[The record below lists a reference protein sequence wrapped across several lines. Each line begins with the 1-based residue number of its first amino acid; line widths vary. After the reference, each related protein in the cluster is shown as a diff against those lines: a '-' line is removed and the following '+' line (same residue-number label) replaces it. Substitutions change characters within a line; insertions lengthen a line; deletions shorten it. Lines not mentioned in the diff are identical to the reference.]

1 MTTLITGATGAQGGA
16 VARLL
21 LDRGDRVRALTRRPD
36 SPAAERLRAAGAE
49 VVGGDFDDPASLKAA
64 VDGATS
70 VFAVSTPFG
79 TDVETEVRQGIAL
92 VDAARDVGHVVFTS
106 AANAD
111 RGTGIPH
118 FDSKQRIEEHL
129 RGSGVRWTVL
139 GPAAFVDDKFGEWSL
154 SGLREG
160 VLGLPLP
167 SDLPLHLITVADI
180 AAVAVLALD
189 QPDRF
194 AGVRLD
200 LAGEALT
207 PEGMAEALSAAIGEP
222 IRHRRPPLD
231 VVERYSPDLAAMFR
245 YFTEPGMDV
254 DLPALRAALPEITWH
269 TYAEFVRGLPWD
281 TMLRA
286 AVR

>member
-1 MTTLITGATGAQGGA
+1 
-16 VARLL
+16 
-21 LDRGDRVRALTRRPD
+21 
-36 SPAAERLRAAGAE
+36 
-49 VVGGDFDDPASLKAA
+49 
-64 VDGATS
+64 
-70 VFAVSTPFG
+70 
-79 TDVETEVRQGIAL
+79 
-92 VDAARDVGHVVFTS
+92 

-180 AAVAVLALD
+180 AAVAVLALGR
-189 QPDRF
+189 PDRF

-207 PEGMAEALSAAIGEP
+207 PVEMAGALSAAIGRP
-222 IRHRRPPLD
+222 IAHRRPPLD

-245 YFTEPGMDV
+245 YFTDPGMDV
-254 DLPALRAALPEITWH
+254 DLPALRTALPEITWH
-269 TYAEFVRGLPWD
+269 TYADFVRGLPWD